1 MKKCGIICL
10 KKGTMSN
17 IAAYKKDKKQSI
29 SLAINILIVIAEIL
43 GLILSIKPHG
53 WGMYKYYTQ
62 DSNLFALIVCAIYS
76 VHTVLLI
83 KNKISE
89 IPKWLRALKYIATC
103 CLAVTLIVV
112 IFILAPMS
120 GEGGLKV
127 FLFSGSMLYYHLIC
141 PVAAIIVFIFF
152 EEGLELNTK
161 NAFLAMIPTIT
172 YAAIFLT
179 LNIMKVLEGPYPFL
193 YVYEQPFYMSV
204 IWFVVIL
211 GGAYFIAWLTLFA
224 NARSMRK
231 T

>member
-1 MKKCGIICL
+1 
-10 KKGTMSN
+10 
-17 IAAYKKDKKQSI
+17 
-29 SLAINILIVIAEIL
+29 
-43 GLILSIKPHG
+43 
-53 WGMYKYYTQ
+53 
-62 DSNLFALIVCAIYS
+62 
-76 VHTVLLI
+76 
-83 KNKISE
+83 
-89 IPKWLRALKYIATC
+89 
-103 CLAVTLIVV
+103 
-112 IFILAPMS
+112 
-120 GEGGLKV
+120 
-127 FLFSGSMLYYHLIC
+127 MLYYHLIC

-224 NARSMRK
+224 NAKSMRK